1 MFSKQLMQT
10 RLKFQIVITGFLL
23 TLLTVNIVTTAV
35 RIPVPLVFA
44 MTMMPGNHTSGGT
57 GNMTLLGNMIGGK
70 NMMMPGG
77 NMTFRASL
85 QNAKMHLMEAMTDLK
100 GGKTKGAMIE
110 LNLTDQGIKMHEQEI
125 KSMIMEVKSMMT
137 KMKEASNITSSSS
150 TLISKNATS

>member
-10 RLKFQIVITGFLL
+10 RSKFQIVITGFLL

-57 GNMTLLGNMIGGK
+57 GNMT
-70 NMMMPGG
+70 
-77 NMTFRASL
+77 FRASL

-100 GGKTKGAMIE
+100 GGNTKGAMIE

-125 KSMIMEVKSMMT
+125 KSMMMEVKSMMT